1 MCCVFHSA
9 ASVGQLQPLMMNI
22 DKCKF
27 NECVP
32 LGLNTDLYP
41 GRGIFSAGTAF
52 FEPYCSKY
60 NFYLCTL
67 IPLIKPSFLKTK
79 FL

>member
-9 ASVGQLQPLMMNI
+9 ATIGQLQPILMSI

-32 LGLNTDLYP
+32 LGLNTDQYP
-41 GRGIFSAGTAF
+41 GRGVFIAGTAF
-52 FEPYCSKY
+52 FEPYCRKY
-60 NFYLCTL
+60 NCYLYTL
-67 IPLIKPSFLKTK
+67 IPLLNRVF
-79 FL
+79 

>member
-1 MCCVFHSA
+1 MCCVFYSA
-9 ASVGQLQPLMMNI
+9 ATVGQLQPILMNI
-22 DKCKF
+22 DNCKL

-41 GRGIFSAGTAF
+41 ARGIFIAGTAF

-60 NFYLCTL
+60 NFYVCTL
-67 IPLIKPSFLKTK
+67 IPLLNRVF
-79 FL
+79 

>member
-1 MCCVFHSA
+1 
-9 ASVGQLQPLMMNI
+9 MNI

-32 LGLNTDLYP
+32 LGLNTDQYP
-41 GRGIFSAGTAF
+41 GRGVFIAGTAF
-52 FEPYCSKY
+52 FEPYCSEY

-67 IPLIKPSFLKTK
+67 IPLIKLIVF
-79 FL
+79 